1 MVRGL
6 YAVAIMNASL
16 PEASSSVD
24 LIDSHCHLDYLVNP
38 DRSLALAEQA
48 GVRTVVVPAVSPE
61 NFDRVQALS
70 RQYPGVYYLLGL
82 HPCYVDRL
90 KDDSLAILKARALA
104 ARDDPKFLGIG
115 EIGLDHFVPHLNR
128 DRMQSFFFAQL
139 QLARELNKPVVL
151 HVRAAQ
157 DQVAAGLRRF
167 GVRQGIAHAFNGSDV
182 QAKRF
187 IDLGFKLGF
196 GGAVTFTRAT
206 RLQRLV
212 RELPLDSLVLET
224 DSPDI
229 APAWLPKGHQ
239 NEPHQL
245 RHIAVSIAAL
255 RGLPEDCL
263 AQATTQNAAIAL
275 GLPH

>member
-1 MVRGL
+1 L
-6 YAVAIMNASL
+6 YALGIMSL
-16 PEASSSVD
+16 PPTVPSAVAD
-24 LIDSHCHLDYLVNP
+24 LIDSHCHLDYLVDP
-38 DRSLALAEQA
+38 KQSLDLARQA
-48 GVRTVVVPAVSPE
+48 GVSKVVVPAVSPE
-61 NFDRVQALS
+61 NFDRVQTLS
-70 RQYPGVYYLLGL
+70 HTHPEVYYLLGL

-90 KDDSLAILKARALA
+90 RDDSLAILKARALA

-115 EIGLDHFVPHLNR
+115 EIGLDYFVPDLNR
-128 DRMQSFFFAQL
+128 DRMHSFFFAQL
-139 QLARELNKPVVL
+139 QLARDLDKPVVL

-187 IDLGFKLGF
+187 IDLGLKLGF
-196 GGAVTFTRAT
+196 GGAVTFSRAS
-206 RLQRLV
+206 RLQRLA
-212 RELPLDSLVLET
+212 RELPLESLVLET

-229 APAWLPKGHQ
+229 APAWLPKGQQ

-245 RHIAVSIAAL
+245 RRIAAAIAAL
-255 RGLPEDCL
+255 RQLSEDAL
-263 AQATTQNAAIAL
+263 ALATSHNAAVAL